1 MEWPLVVVLL
11 TSGFGF
17 VMIGVSNLIYY
28 TILCDVNAK
37 SPEGQQTSVW
47 KAGIRSYSL
56 LRRHRDFSPES
67 KKRSQMAWL
76 TAVGSVL
83 FVGALIGGIIATNM
97 HWLHD

>member
-37 SPEGQQTSVW
+37 SLEGQQTSV
-47 KAGIRSYSL
+47 KLA
-56 LRRHRDFSPES
+56 
-67 KKRSQMAWL
+67 
-76 TAVGSVL
+76 
-83 FVGALIGGIIATNM
+83 
-97 HWLHD
+97 